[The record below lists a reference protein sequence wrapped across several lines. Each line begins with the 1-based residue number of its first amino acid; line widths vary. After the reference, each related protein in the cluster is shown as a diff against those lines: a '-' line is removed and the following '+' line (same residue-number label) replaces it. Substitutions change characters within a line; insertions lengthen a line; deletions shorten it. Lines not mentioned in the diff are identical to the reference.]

1 MMGPAW
7 SLRRIHAYDST
18 ECLVGRIH
26 GVMNQVMWPLLLL
39 LVLLQLLQLLQLLL
53 LLLLVLL
60 AILVLLSVLLD

>member
-39 LVLLQLLQLLQLLL
+39 LVLLQLLQLLLLL
-53 LLLLVLL
+53 LLL
-60 AILVLLSVLLD
+60 AILVLVSVLLD